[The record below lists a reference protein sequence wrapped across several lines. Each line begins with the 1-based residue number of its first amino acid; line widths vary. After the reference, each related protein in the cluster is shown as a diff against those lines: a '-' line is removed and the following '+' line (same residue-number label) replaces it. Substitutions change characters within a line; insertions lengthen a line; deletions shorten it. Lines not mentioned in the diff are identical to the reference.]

1 MKKSVTARLA
11 ISTSFAVAA
20 VWGHTYDE
28 TNDVVYA
35 ALSRAAFYYDDLRE
49 GTPPDNNPPPTTWRG
64 FLGADTNGWTLA
76 GKMAAFDWYLSTLAT
91 NDCKAMDYFDKLYMR
106 VAVGKCEW
114 FNYTNSASAMKAL
127 AMNPKGVFRDKAID
141 LAVRFGGVNGAT
153 TAFVETI
160 LTNVVEYSVVERGS
174 ATCQYAN
181 SLLSHNATN
190 DVQRAF
196 CENAMSMFYRLRLS
210 EPSGTEI
217 VDHLFLKYIEGYAMS
232 SNRVEFANH
241 ALANSNC
248 APSDIRY
255 FTSVTNQLLS
265 SGQPLPWIE
274 VGGDGN

>member
-1 MKKSVTARLA
+1 MKKAIIAFVALFSATAA
-11 ISTSFAVAA
+11 N
-20 VWGHTYDE
+20 GHTPAE
-28 TNDVVYA
+28 SNEVVSA
-35 ALSRAAFYYDDLRE
+35 ALTRAAFYYDDLPE
-49 GTPPDNNPPPTTWRG
+49 GSPPDNDPPPTTWLG
-64 FLGADTNGWTLA
+64 FLGPETNGWTLA
-76 GKMAAFDWYLSTLAT
+76 GKMAAFDRYLSTLVT
-91 NDCKAMDYFDKLYMR
+91 NDCKSLDYYEQLYAA
-106 VAVGKCEW
+106 VAVGKCEE

-127 AMNPKGVFRDKAID
+127 ALNPKGVFRDKAID
-141 LAVRFGGVNGAT
+141 LAVRFGGVNGTT

-160 LTNVVEYSVVERGS
+160 LTNVVEYSIVERGS

-190 DVQRAF
+190 DVQRAS
-196 CENAMSMFYRLRLS
+196 CENALRMFYRLRLS

-241 ALANSNC
+241 ALVKSNC

-255 FTSVTNQLLS
+255 FTSITNQLLS
-265 SGQPLPWIE
+265 SGQPLPWIN